1 MMNGKWR
8 RLLPLVCAAALAVSA
23 AGAEEPLPESPET
36 KKAYQLVVE
45 AAGPVEMTITHVP
58 EATDAE
64 PEKDADRIPA
74 QAVTLKEGP
83 EYDVRLDAVGEGTVT
98 YTVTLRDPSG
108 EEEDAV
114 LHRFEDIPV
123 DENTVLKTVTTSGSQ
138 NTLISFTR
146 EGEGDD
152 EKLRADTAYGSG
164 KNSVGFTVNNQT
176 VILAGVLLL
185 VLVAIPLLF
194 RKKRNKVI
202 LQKPILR
209 RKG

>member
-1 MMNGKWR
+1 MKNVKW
-8 RLLPLVCAAALAVSA
+8 RLLPLAWAAALAVSA
-23 AGAEEPLPESPET
+23 AGAEGPLPESPES

-45 AAGPVEMTITHVP
+45 VTGPVEMTITHEP
-58 EATDAE
+58 EATDPE
-64 PEKDADRIPA
+64 PVTDADRIPA
-74 QAVTLKEGP
+74 QTVTLKEGP
-83 EYDVRLDAVGEGTVT
+83 EYDVRLDGAGEGTVT

-108 EEEDAV
+108 EEEDQV

-123 DENTVLKTVTTSGSQ
+123 DENTVLKTVTSAGSQ
-138 NTLISFTR
+138 NTLISFTKD
-146 EGEGDD
+146 GEGKE

-164 KNSVGFTVNNQT
+164 KNSVGFTVNSQT
-176 VILAGVLLL
+176 VILAGVLFL
-185 VLVAIPLLF
+185 VLIAIPLLF